1 MAGFT
6 LNAFESKICEC
17 FPAFIYIIDVMLIAR
32 VLYSCFVNNNN
43 MQWYSK
49 NFFSLQN
56 LPAIQKKIKIKI
68 KGFTRI
74 MLIIFQCL
82 PLYCG
87 NLPFQYCQM
96 NELFHILL

>member
-1 MAGFT
+1 M
-6 LNAFESKICEC
+6 LIAFESKISDC

-56 LPAIQKKIKIKI
+56 LPAIQKKFQIKIKQFYKI
-68 KGFTRI
+68 YVDYFSMPSFILWKSSVSV
-74 MLIIFQCL
+74 LS
-82 PLYCG
+82 
-87 NLPFQYCQM
+87 
-96 NELFHILL
+96 NE